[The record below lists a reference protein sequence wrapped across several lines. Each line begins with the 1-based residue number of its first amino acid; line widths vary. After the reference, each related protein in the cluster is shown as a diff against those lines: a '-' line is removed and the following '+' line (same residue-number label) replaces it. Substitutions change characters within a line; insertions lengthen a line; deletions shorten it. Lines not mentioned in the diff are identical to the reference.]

1 MTLGDIRQTEANRL
15 DILNSLPRGHQDYF
29 FAEIQSLCAK
39 FIGRTSRTGAKIDRE
54 SEAAEL
60 FSEVMAKL
68 LMGGTA
74 VEATQRWETND
85 DPKRDGRV
93 GWLIETVGGSQ
104 ALSHRHEDI
113 RRRQYG
119 GKWKEDGYRQV
130 QLEQHHVDAL
140 SVDADDPLHDEDV
153 RRIWRGLLAAAKSDF
168 KSNDDVSI
176 LLDLLAHDSDVQ
188 AEFGSEWPVSKIVGE
203 LNQRHRGSIWNDD
216 RVDNAKKRL
225 KNWIGRMKRDLGLD
239 SADLMDLLA
248 LHPSAGKSPS
258 KKDGK
263 W

>member
-1 MTLGDIRQTEANRL
+1 MTLGEMRQAEANRL
-15 DILNSLPRGHQDYF
+15 DILNSLPRAHQDYF
-29 FAEIQSLCAK
+29 FAEIQSLCMK
-39 FIGRTSRTGAKIDRE
+39 FVARSRTGAKIDRE
-54 SEAAEL
+54 SETAEL

-68 LMGGTA
+68 LMGGTTA
-74 VEATQRWETND
+74 EAMQRWETSD
-85 DPKRDGRV
+85 DPQRDSRV
-93 GWLIETVGGSQ
+93 RWLIEAVGGSQ

-130 QLEQHHVDAL
+130 QLEQHHVDTL

-153 RRIWRGLLAAAKSDF
+153 RRIWRGLLAAAKSGFASD
-168 KSNDDVSI
+168 DDVSI
-176 LLDLLAHDSDVQ
+176 LLDLLAHNSDIQ

-203 LNQRHRGSIWNDD
+203 LNQRGQSPIWNDD

-248 LHPSAGKSPS
+248 LHPSTGKSPLN
-258 KKDGK
+258 KAGK